1 MLICYWLINQS
12 INSSVAHM
20 YMSALSVC
28 TWLSKAVF
36 LTEARYLFKK
46 KAFFLF
52 LNVRGL
58 LQ

>member
-1 MLICYWLINQS
+1 M
-12 INSSVAHM
+12 HM
-20 YMSALSVC
+20 SPLSVC

-36 LTEARYLFKK
+36 PAEARYLFKK
-46 KAFFLF
+46 KAFSLF

>member
-1 MLICYWLINQS
+1 
-12 INSSVAHM
+12 M
-20 YMSALSVC
+20 YMSPLSVC

-36 LTEARYLFKK
+36 PAEARYLFKK
-46 KAFFLF
+46 KVFFLF